1 MSLSLSAVVMPT
13 YQQILPAVLG
23 YLEKGRAHYEAA
35 GEDVNDAVQ
44 LKLIADMQPL
54 HFQMVSVVHHSMNAL
69 ISTETGN
76 AGPPDF
82 SLAFDYAGLTHHVQ
96 TALDAVNSAD
106 LADLDARADSPVVF
120 RMGSRE
126 MPFTATNYLLSFS
139 LPNFYFHA
147 TTGYDLLRM
156 QGGLPVRRLLGGVP
170 FLIKEGRFS
179 SGHLESRGRLGLDN
193 HLVLDGPQTF
203 DFNPNPVARHKLRW
217 RLLRK
222 PDAARRA
229 GQDDVTGF

>member
-120 RMGSRE
+120 RMGTRE
-126 MPFTATNYLLSFS
+126 MPFTAS

-156 QGGLPVRRLLGGVP
+156 QGVKLSKMDFLGAMRLGG
-170 FLIKEGRFS
+170 
-179 SGHLESRGRLGLDN
+179 
-193 HLVLDGPQTF
+193 
-203 DFNPNPVARHKLRW
+203 
-217 RLLRK
+217 
-222 PDAARRA
+222 
-229 GQDDVTGF
+229 

>member
-1 MSLSLSAVVMPT
+1 MSLSLSAAVIPT

-35 GEDVNDAVQ
+35 GEAVNDAVQ

-54 HFQMVSVVHHSMNAL
+54 HFPNGVSVVHHSMNAL
-69 ISTETGN
+69 TSTETGN

-96 TALDAVNSAD
+96 TALDAVNRAD
-106 LADLDARADSPVVF
+106 LAALDARADSPVVF

-126 MPFTATNYLLSFS
+126 MPFTAANYLLSFS

-156 QGGLPVRRLLGGVP
+156 HGVKLSKMDYLGAMRMGG
-170 FLIKEGRFS
+170 
-179 SGHLESRGRLGLDN
+179 
-193 HLVLDGPQTF
+193 
-203 DFNPNPVARHKLRW
+203 
-217 RLLRK
+217 
-222 PDAARRA
+222 
-229 GQDDVTGF
+229 

>member
-44 LKLIADMQPL
+44 LKLIAYMQPL

-156 QGGLPVRRLLGGVP
+156 QGVKLSKMDFLGAMRMG
-170 FLIKEGRFS
+170 G
-179 SGHLESRGRLGLDN
+179 
-193 HLVLDGPQTF
+193 
-203 DFNPNPVARHKLRW
+203 
-217 RLLRK
+217 
-222 PDAARRA
+222 
-229 GQDDVTGF
+229 